1 MFMSRASIGIGIG
14 RVLAPW
20 PFLIFG
26 MLLIVGCAVACPAV
40 GAGRG
45 EMIAF
50 DVAAVTF
57 LLSCAPLFRH
67 GPREMRKLAE
77 MNDANRGILL
87 LIAAAVI
94 GVIMTAIGNELSQK
108 GPADVLLVIL
118 TLSFCWLFSTVVYA
132 LHYAHLFYTR
142 SSEGKDSAGL
152 HFPETGE
159 PDYWDFVYFSSCL
172 AMTFQTS
179 DVEITSRVHRRTSIF
194 QTFGAFV
201 FNIVVI
207 AFSINIL
214 GSK

>member
-1 MFMSRASIGIGIG
+1 
-14 RVLAPW
+14 
-20 PFLIFG
+20 
-26 MLLIVGCAVACPAV
+26 
-40 GAGRG
+40 
-45 EMIAF
+45 
-50 DVAAVTF
+50 
-57 LLSCAPLFRH
+57 
-67 GPREMRKLAE
+67 MRRLAE

-108 GPADVLLVIL
+108 DRPRRADVLLVIL

-152 HFPETGE
+152 HFPKTGE

>member
-1 MFMSRASIGIGIG
+1 MFISKSSIG

-26 MLLIVGCAVACPAV
+26 IVMIVGCAVACPAV
-40 GAGRG
+40 GVGRG

-50 DVAAVTF
+50 DVAAIAF
-57 LLSCAPLFRH
+57 FLSCAPLFRH
-67 GPREMRKLAE
+67 GPGEMRRLAE

-94 GVIMTAIGNELSQK
+94 GVIITAIWNELSQK
-108 GPADVLLVIL
+108 GRPGSADVLLVVL

-142 SSEGKDSAGL
+142 NSAGKDSAGL

-179 DVEITSRVHRRTSIF
+179 DVEITSRVYRQTSIF

>member
-1 MFMSRASIGIGIG
+1 MFISKSSIGH
-14 RVLAPW
+14 VLAPW

-26 MLLIVGCAVACPAV
+26 ILMIVGCAVACPAV

-50 DVAAVTF
+50 DVAAITF

-67 GPREMRKLAE
+67 GPREMRRLAE

-87 LIAAAVI
+87 LLAAVVI

-108 GPADVLLVIL
+108 GRPRPADVLLVIL

-179 DVEITSRVHRRTSIF
+179 DVEITSRVHRRTSISHVRRICL
-194 QTFGAFV
+194 QYRG
-201 FNIVVI
+201 NR
-207 AFSINIL
+207 L
-214 GSK
+214 LDQHPR

>member
-1 MFMSRASIGIGIG
+1 M
-14 RVLAPW
+14 
-20 PFLIFG
+20 
-26 MLLIVGCAVACPAV
+26 IVGCAVACPTL

-50 DVAAVTF
+50 DVAAITF

-67 GPREMRKLAE
+67 GPREMRRLAE
-77 MNDANRGILL
+77 MNDAHRGILL

-108 GPADVLLVIL
+108 DRPRPGDVLLVIL
-118 TLSFCWLFSTVVYA
+118 TLSLCWLFSTVVYA

-142 SSEGKDSAGL
+142 SSEGKDNAGL

-172 AMTFQTS
+172 GMTFQTS

-201 FNIVVI
+201 FNIIVI

>member
-1 MFMSRASIGIGIG
+1 MMIA
-14 RVLAPW
+14 
-20 PFLIFG
+20 
-26 MLLIVGCAVACPAV
+26 GCAVACPVV
-40 GAGRG
+40 GVGRG

-67 GPREMRKLAE
+67 SPQEMRRLAKI
-77 MNDANRGILL
+77 NDANRGILL
-87 LIAAAVI
+87 LLAAVVI
-94 GVIMTAIGNELSQK
+94 GVIMTAVGNELSQK
-108 GPADVLLVIL
+108 GGPRPGDVLLVIS

-152 HFPETGE
+152 HFPATVE

-179 DVEITSRVHRRTSIF
+179 DVEITSRAYRRTSIF
-194 QTFGAFV
+194 HTFGAFV